1 MSLLNMVM
9 KISGIRE
16 EKNRGMERTLS
27 PDKSLKLKM
36 TKNED
41 LESLDTY
48 QIETLS
54 LSRMYTATVKY
65 PLSIFRLKK
74 IVKKKDVVK
83 DIFKNIS
90 ECEDG
95 YWDYEVGD
103 NTSSNSMKYRLI
115 IKHRKIKLVVNELRV
130 IEFY

>member
-16 EKNRGMERTLS
+16 EKNREMERKLS
-27 PDKSLKLKM
+27 PEKSLKIKI
-36 TKNED
+36 TKSED
-41 LESLDTY
+41 LERLDTY

>member
-1 MSLLNMVM
+1 M